1 MSIPAIV
8 VHGGAGNWNDMD
20 LSVAHSACQ
29 QAAQTGW
36 HILTQGGSA
45 LDAVQAA
52 TVILEDD
59 PLFNAGTGSVLNA
72 RGDIAM
78 DAALMNGHTLA
89 AGAVAGIRHY
99 KNPIL
104 IARRLLEA
112 GGAVL
117 LSDEGAEAFAQSQH
131 FEPIDPASLRVPKR
145 HEQWQKS
152 HGTVG
157 AVAIDSHGH
166 LAAATST
173 GGLTNKLP
181 GRISDSALIGCG
193 TFADRF
199 GAVSCTGVGEAIIRT
214 VLAKSTVMLS
224 LHHTSAQATVQLA
237 LAQFSAQTQRE
248 AGIIFIDRLG
258 QIGITHNAAAM
269 PHYWI
274 TRERL

>member
-8 VHGGAGNWNDMD
+8 VHGGAGKWQQSDIAM
-20 LSVAHSACQ
+20 AHAACQ
-29 QAAQTGW
+29 RAAQAGW
-36 HILTQGGSA
+36 QILNQGGHS
-45 LDAVQAA
+45 LDAVAAA
-52 TVILEDD
+52 TQILEDD

-78 DAALMNGHTLA
+78 DAAIMNGANLA

-104 IARRLLEA
+104 IARRVLESGQA
-112 GGAVL
+112 IMLTDA
-117 LSDEGAEAFAQSQH
+117 GAEEFAQLH
-131 FEPIDPASLRVPKR
+131 YFERIDPASLLVTRR
-145 HEQWQKS
+145 QEQWQKS

-157 AVAIDSHGH
+157 AVAIDQFGH

-181 GRISDSALIGCG
+181 GRISDSAIIGCG
-193 TFADRF
+193 TYADQF

-214 VLAKSTVMLS
+214 VLAKSTVTLS
-224 LHHTSAQATVQLA
+224 LHTDSAMVTAQRAI
-237 LAQFSAQTQRE
+237 AQFSETTQAE
-248 AGIIFIDRLG
+248 AGLIFINRLG
-258 QIGITHNAAAM
+258 HIGIAHNAIAM

-274 TRERL
+274 TRE